1 MSMTHYNPENPL
13 VVQGDHTI
21 LVEVD
26 SPLYGAARDQLVRF
40 AELIKAPEHIHTYR
54 VTPLSIWNACA
65 AGTSVEEISEA
76 LRGFSKYPVPAN
88 VETEIRDWAHRYGR
102 LRLSRNGEDLVLEA
116 DDAVLAEQVS
126 RHKAVAPLLVERIS
140 SQAFRIRAHSRGEI
154 KQALIK
160 VGFPVED
167 LAGYVDG
174 ERLAFELRASLAD
187 GRPFELRHYQVQAAD
202 AFHAAGGSKGGS
214 GVITLPCGA
223 GKTIVAMGCMARLQ
237 TSTLILTTSVTASR
251 QWIQELLEKTTL
263 GEDQIGE
270 YSGLRKQIRPVTL
283 ASYQIM
289 TWRADRQAEFRH
301 MELFNGRDWGL
312 IVYDEVHLLP
322 APIFRITAGLQARRR
337 LGLTA
342 TLVREDGHEDDV
354 FALIGPKKADVPW
367 KVLEEQGWIAKANC
381 TEVRIP
387 LPEAERMPYAIAERR
402 AQFRLAAENERKI
415 DVVRY
420 ILNQHPDDLVLII
433 GMYLD
438 QLKKLAEPLG
448 VPILTGQTPQQK
460 RDEVF
465 AEFREGRLRVLV
477 VSKIANFAVDLP
489 DASVAIQISGT
500 FGSRQ
505 EEAQRL
511 GRILRPKEGANQAH
525 FYTLV
530 TRDTVEQDFALKRQL
545 FLCEQGYNYSIVDSE
560 ELTGPQLVR

>member
-202 AFHAAGGSKGGS
+202 AFSCGRGEQRRVRRHHASLRRRQDDRRHGLHGEAANVHADLDHQRDRQPPVDPGAAGEDHAGGRPDR
-214 GVITLPCGA
+214 GVQRFAETDPA
-223 GKTIVAMGCMARLQ
+223 GH
-237 TSTLILTTSVTASR
+237 SR
-251 QWIQELLEKTTL
+251 Q
-263 GEDQIGE
+263 
-270 YSGLRKQIRPVTL
+270 
-283 ASYQIM
+283 
-289 TWRADRQAEFRH
+289 
-301 MELFNGRDWGL
+301 
-312 IVYDEVHLLP
+312 
-322 APIFRITAGLQARRR
+322 
-337 LGLTA
+337 
-342 TLVREDGHEDDV
+342 
-354 FALIGPKKADVPW
+354 
-367 KVLEEQGWIAKANC
+367 
-381 TEVRIP
+381 
-387 LPEAERMPYAIAERR
+387 
-402 AQFRLAAENERKI
+402 
-415 DVVRY
+415 
-420 ILNQHPDDLVLII
+420 
-433 GMYLD
+433 
-438 QLKKLAEPLG
+438 
-448 VPILTGQTPQQK
+448 
-460 RDEVF
+460 
-465 AEFREGRLRVLV
+465 
-477 VSKIANFAVDLP
+477 LP
-489 DASVAIQISGT
+489 DHDLA
-500 FGSRQ
+500 R
-505 EEAQRL
+505 
-511 GRILRPKEGANQAH
+511 
-525 FYTLV
+525 
-530 TRDTVEQDFALKRQL
+530 
-545 FLCEQGYNYSIVDSE
+545 
-560 ELTGPQLVR
+560 GPPG